1 MPDRIVWAQAH
12 EPAEQQVVV
21 ELLQQQPL
29 RTDPIERLQQRSQQQ
44 LLRWNRWTPFQGIQ
58 PAEGGIEPI
67 KSLIRQLANP
77 PERMAGRDPLFDRD
91 VGEQGATALL
101 LASHQPVGS

>member
-1 MPDRIVWAQAH
+1 MVGMERRHLSWQRGPH
-12 EPAEQQVVV
+12 EVVI
-21 ELLQQQPL
+21 EE
-29 RTDPIERLQQRSQQQ
+29 PITVFGVDEVGRRPYVVG
-44 LLRWNRWTPFQGIQ
+44 WNIWTPFQGIQ

-77 PERMAGRDPLFDRD
+77 PERMAGRDSLFDRD

>member
-1 MPDRIVWAQAH
+1 
-12 EPAEQQVVV
+12 VVG
-21 ELLQQQPL
+21 
-29 RTDPIERLQQRSQQQ
+29 
-44 LLRWNRWTPFQGIQ
+44 WNRWTPFQGIQ

-77 PERMAGRDPLFDRD
+77 PERMAGGDPLFDRD

-101 LASHQPVGS
+101 LASHQPVGNLPIIAEMAGFFSELLKTQ